1 VMRRWSR
8 VGVQDQR
15 KERFLR
21 RPSGSEVS
29 GENWP
34 VAGSN
39 IPEEPESASPEG
51 EAGGGEV
58 LAGGSEEL
66 VSVGWA
72 GLSVL
77 VEVSGGRELVVSG
90 GVSSPESS
98 PEPSPESSSES
109 SPESSPE
116 PSSGG
121 VASEGGVSVELFK
134 VVQLNADVRL
144 EKSVPFMPAIR
155 LGRALGATKHV
166 VVVFVAALSVIFEV
180 GEGSVRFELLAPE
193 TPVEFESNARHA
205 GGGVGMSLKDGGQCL
220 AHSKLEWH
228 YNLRGTTPCRTDR
241 TSRRNSR
248 EREQRNNTVR
258 KHY

>member
-1 VMRRWSR
+1 
-8 VGVQDQR
+8 VGVHDQR

-39 IPEEPESASPEG
+39 IPEEPESPSPEG

-72 GLSVL
+72 ELSVL

-98 PEPSPESSSES
+98 PEPSPESSPESSPGS

-121 VASEGGVSVELFK
+121 VVSEGGVSVEFDRAVGLVK
-134 VVQLNADVRL
+134 AVQLNIDVKL
-144 EKSVPFMPAIR
+144 EKSVTFIPAIR

-166 VVVFVAALSVIFEV
+166 VLVLVPALSVIFEV

-193 TPVEFESNARHA
+193 TPVGFESNARHA
-205 GGGVGMSLKDGGQCL
+205 GGGVGMSLKDGGHIL
-220 AHSKLEWH
+220 AIQNWSDALQ
-228 YNLRGTTPCRTDR
+228 LT
-241 TSRRNSR
+241 RNHAL
-248 EREQRNNTVR
+248 QD
-258 KHY
+258 

>member
-1 VMRRWSR
+1 MRRWSH

-58 LAGGSEEL
+58 LAGGPEEL

-98 PEPSPESSSES
+98 PEPSPESS
-109 SPESSPE
+109 PES
-116 PSSGG
+116 SSGG
-121 VASEGGVSVELFK
+121 VTSEGGVSVELFK

-166 VVVFVAALSVIFEV
+166 VVVLVPALSVIFEV

-205 GGGVGMSLKDGGQCL
+205 GGGVGMSLKDGGQRL

-228 YNLRGTTPCRTDR
+228 CNVRGTTLCRTDR

-258 KHY
+258 KHHEEQKKQ